1 MIFEIEVL
9 PEPIFL
15 RTLRFG
21 NSISILNVRKTV
33 NSETIL
39 QGLTESQRRAV
50 IHREGPLLVL
60 AGPGSG
66 KTRVITCRIAM
77 LIHEG
82 VAPAQICA
90 ITFTNKAA
98 EEMRQ
103 RVLSMGVPT
112 GTQVSTFHSLC
123 VRILRRYG
131 RVAGIEPTFS
141 IYDESDQ
148 LRCLKE
154 ALAACQIS
162 SSNFSPSRMLHVI
175 SRLKNDLEDERTFA
189 SRAEDHFGRT
199 VSSIYTKY
207 QEILRRNQ
215 ALDFDDLLVQTAL
228 LLRKDPDIRQ
238 ELSRRFRYLL
248 IDEYQDTN
256 HAQYQIARG
265 LAAAHGN
272 ICVTGDPDQSIY
284 RWRGADIGNIL
295 AFERDWPNAAVIKL
309 EENFRSTP
317 NILSKAD
324 RLIAGNQKRKAK
336 TLIPTRPEGEDV
348 VIRVCEDEQDEA
360 ERVAADVAELLER
373 GLNPQEIAVFYRV
386 NAMSRS
392 VEEAFIRRR
401 IPYQVVRGVEF
412 YARKE
417 VKDFLSYLKLI
428 VNPSDDV
435 AFQRAVSTHSRGIGG
450 KTVERLQEY
459 ASRNRLSL
467 LQAAQQAD
475 RIATIASGTRKRL
488 MEFAALFET
497 FRGKLDQEASVVM
510 DCVFAECGLADAFKE
525 VGDEEAIENI
535 HELINAA
542 AEYDRTAEEPS
553 LADFLQSIA
562 LYSDTDAFDP
572 NAGRVSLMTLHA
584 AKGLEFS
591 CVFIIGLEEG
601 LLPHERSLDQGPD
614 EMEEE
619 RRLFFVG
626 MTRAKDRL
634 IVSYARH
641 RVLRGQFLRTVPS
654 PFLYEIG
661 FGGEAEIRDRTD
673 EWDEAIERS
682 RRSVQCSNEKRLK
695 FAINERVEHSKFGR
709 GWVKEFLDLGEDSI
723 VVVRFDSGKTKSLML
738 KYASLERIR

>member
-1 MIFEIEVL
+1 MN
-9 PEPIFL
+9 PEK
-15 RTLRFG
+15 
-21 NSISILNVRKTV
+21 IL
-33 NSETIL
+33 E
-39 QGLTESQRRAV
+39 GLTESQRKAV
-50 IHREGPLLVL
+50 LHREGPLLVL

-66 KTRVITCRIAM
+66 KTRVITHRIAM
-77 LIHEG
+77 LIAGG
-82 VAPAQICA
+82 VSPSQICA
-90 ITFTNKAA
+90 ITFTNKAS

-103 RVLSMGVPT
+103 RVLSMGVPA
-112 GTQVSTFHSLC
+112 GSHLSTFHSLC

-131 RVAGIEPTFS
+131 QVIGIEPAFS

-148 LRCLKE
+148 LRCMKE
-154 ALAACQIS
+154 AIAACQIS
-162 SSNFSPSRMLHVI
+162 TSNFSPSRMLYAI
-175 SRLKNDLEDERTFA
+175 SRLKNDLEDEETFA
-189 SRAEDHFGRT
+189 ARASDFYGRN
-199 VSSIYTKY
+199 VANIYKKY

-215 ALDFDDLLVQTAL
+215 ALDFDDLLVRTAL
-228 LLRKDPDIRQ
+228 LLRDFPQIRQ
-238 ELSRRFRYLL
+238 ELSNRFRYLL

-317 NILSKAD
+317 NILRKAD
-324 RLIAGNQKRKAK
+324 RLIAGNRKRKAK
-336 TLIPTRPEGEDV
+336 TLIPTRPEGEEV
-348 VIRVCEDEQDEA
+348 VIRICEDEQDEA
-360 ERVAADVAELLER
+360 ERVASDVAELLER
-373 GLNPQEIAVFYRV
+373 GVRPQEIAVFYRV

-392 VEEAFIRRR
+392 VEETFIRRR

-467 LQAAQQAD
+467 LEAAKQAE
-475 RIATIASGTRKRL
+475 RIQTISSATRKRL
-488 MEFAALFET
+488 TDFAALFDS
-497 FRGKLDQEASVVM
+497 FRGRLDQEASVLM
-510 DCVFAECGLADAFKE
+510 ESVFTECGLEEAFQE
-525 VGDEEAIENI
+525 AGDEEAIENI
-535 HELINAA
+535 QELINAA
-542 AEYDRTAEEPS
+542 AEYDRTADTPS
-553 LADFLQSIA
+553 LTDFLQSIA

-572 NAGRVSLMTLHA
+572 DAGRVSLMTLHA

-601 LLPHERSLDQGPD
+601 LLPHERSLEGGAD

-634 IVSYARH
+634 TISYARH
-641 RVLRGQFLRTVPS
+641 RILRGQFLRTVPS

-661 FGGEAEIRDRTD
+661 FEGESAICDRTED
-673 EWDEAIERS
+673 WDAVLKGPQSGS
-682 RRSVQCSNEKRLK
+682 RGSNEKRPM
-695 FAINERVEHSKFGR
+695 FAVNERVEHSKFGR
-709 GWVKEFLDLGEDSI
+709 GWVKEFLDFGEDSI

-738 KYASLERIR
+738 KYASLERVR

>member
-1 MIFEIEVL
+1 M
-9 PEPIFL
+9 
-15 RTLRFG
+15 
-21 NSISILNVRKTV
+21 
-33 NSETIL
+33 NSEQIL
-39 QGLTESQRRAV
+39 EGLTESQRRAV
-50 IHREGPLLVL
+50 LHREGPLLVL

-77 LIHEG
+77 LIHGG
-82 VAPAQICA
+82 VRPSQICA

-98 EEMRQ
+98 QEMRQ
-103 RVLSMGVPT
+103 RVLSMGVPA
-112 GTQVSTFHSLC
+112 GSHLSTFHSLC

-131 RVAGIEPTFS
+131 QAAGIEPTFS

-148 LRCLKE
+148 LRCMKE
-154 ALAACQIS
+154 AVAACQIS
-162 SSNFSPSRMLHVI
+162 SSNFSPSRMLSII
-175 SRLKNDLEDERTFA
+175 SRLKNDLEDEEAFA
-189 SRAEDHFGRT
+189 ARVNDFFGQT
-199 VSSIYTKY
+199 VASIYRKY

-228 LLRKDPDIRQ
+228 LMRNFPEIRR
-238 ELSRRFRYLL
+238 ELSDRFRYLL

-265 LAAAHGN
+265 LAAGHGN

-317 NILSKAD
+317 NILRRAD
-324 RLIAGNQKRKAK
+324 RLIAGNKKRKAK

-360 ERVAADVAELLER
+360 EQVAADVSGLLNQ
-373 GLNPQEIAVFYRV
+373 GVNPQEIAVFYRV

-435 AFQRAVSTHSRGIGG
+435 AFVRAVSTHSRGIGD
-450 KTVERLQEY
+450 KTIERLQEY
-459 ASRNRLSL
+459 ASRNRLPL
-467 LQAAQQAD
+467 LAAAGQAG
-475 RIATIASGTRKRL
+475 RIETIASGTRKRL
-488 MEFAALFET
+488 MEFAALFER
-497 FRGKLDQEASVVM
+497 FRKELDQEASEIM
-510 DCVFAECGLADAFKE
+510 NLVFTESGLSEAYEEA
-525 VGDEEAIENI
+525 GDEEAIENI
-535 HELINAA
+535 DELINAA
-542 AEYDRTAEEPS
+542 AEYDRTAENPS

-601 LLPHERSLDQGPD
+601 MLPHERSLEGGPD

-634 IVSYARH
+634 TISYARH
-641 RVLRGQFLRTVPS
+641 RLLRGQFLRSVPS

-661 FGGEAEIRDRTD
+661 FAGETEVRDRSEDWEGTFGLSK
-673 EWDEAIERS
+673 APKS
-682 RRSVQCSNEKRLK
+682 RPEKTAPK
-695 FAINERVEHSKFGR
+695 FAVNERVEHSKFGR
-709 GWVKEFLDLGEDSI
+709 GSVKEFLDLGEDSI
-723 VVVRFDSGKTKSLML
+723 VVVRFDSGATKSLML
-738 KYASLERIR
+738 KYASLVKVR

>member
-1 MIFEIEVL
+1 M
-9 PEPIFL
+9 
-15 RTLRFG
+15 
-21 NSISILNVRKTV
+21 
-33 NSETIL
+33 NSEWIL
-39 QGLTESQRRAV
+39 EGLTESQRRAV
-50 IHREGPLLVL
+50 LHREGPLLVL

-77 LIHEG
+77 LIHSG
-82 VAPAQICA
+82 VRPSQICA

-98 EEMRQ
+98 QEMRQ
-103 RVLSMGVPT
+103 RVLSMGVPA
-112 GTQVSTFHSLC
+112 GSHLSTFHSLC
-123 VRILRRYG
+123 VRILRLYG
-131 RVAGIEPTFS
+131 SAAGIEPTFS

-148 LRCLKE
+148 LRCMKE
-154 ALAACQIS
+154 AVAACQIS
-162 SSNFSPSRMLHVI
+162 SSNFSPARMLSII
-175 SRLKNDLEDERTFA
+175 SRLKNDLEDEEAFA
-189 SRAEDHFGRT
+189 SRVNDFFGQT
-199 VSSIYTKY
+199 VASIYRKY

-228 LLRKDPDIRQ
+228 LMRNFPPIRR
-238 ELSRRFRYLL
+238 ELSERFRYLL

-265 LAAAHGN
+265 LAAGHGN

-295 AFERDWPNAAVIKL
+295 AFEQDWPNAAVIKL

-317 NILSKAD
+317 NILRRAD
-324 RLIAGNQKRKAK
+324 RLIVGNKKRKAK

-360 ERVAADVAELLER
+360 EQVAADVSGLLNQ
-373 GLNPQEIAVFYRV
+373 GVSPQEIAVFYRV

-435 AFQRAVSTHSRGIGG
+435 AFVRAISTHSRGIGD
-450 KTVERLQEY
+450 KTIERLQEY
-459 ASRNRLSL
+459 ASRNRLPL
-467 LQAAQQAD
+467 LAAAGQAG
-475 RIATIASGTRKRL
+475 RIETIASGTRKRL
-488 MEFAALFET
+488 MEVASLFER
-497 FRGKLDQEASVVM
+497 FRKELDQEASAM
-510 DCVFAECGLADAFKE
+510 IMNRVFAESGLSKAFE
-525 VGDEEAIENI
+525 EAGDEEAIENI
-535 HELINAA
+535 NELINAA
-542 AEYDRTAEEPS
+542 AEYDRTAEKPS
-553 LADFLQSIA
+553 LTDFLQSIA

-601 LLPHERSLDQGPD
+601 MLPHERSLEGGPD

-634 IVSYARH
+634 MVSYARH
-641 RVLRGQFLRTVPS
+641 RLLRGQLLRSVPS

-661 FGGEAEIRDRTD
+661 FAGETQVRDRTD
-673 EWDEAIERS
+673 DWEGCFSLSKEPKSRS
-682 RRSVQCSNEKRLK
+682 EKTGPK
-695 FAINERVEHSKFGR
+695 FAVNERVEHSKFGR
-709 GWVKEFLDLGEDSI
+709 GSVREFLDLGEDSI
-723 VVVRFDSGKTKSLML
+723 VVVRFDSGATKSLML
-738 KYASLERIR
+738 KYASLMKVR